1 MKIGRRFIGGIFQW
15 LSGSSRR
22 AGAVCALA
30 SLALLAGGAAVF
42 GADDSAAAATEGAA
56 AKSASSPPSASAQS
70 VDWGMVLEEN
80 TMVNWLVLLGLL
92 FAGLVLG
99 KIVSLVFARLGK
111 RFAETR
117 AAMLGWGFQH
127 TVKPVQLLL
136 FGMFLQVGLA
146 QITMSEPLAD
156 FCADVATLLIYV
168 AIFWFAFN
176 MVGVVDQF
184 LRKMTD
190 KTESGLDDMIV
201 PLVRK
206 TLRAFILVLA
216 VLLIAD
222 NVFGQDIGAWLAGLG
237 IAGLAVSL
245 AAQDS
250 LRNVFG
256 SITIVFDRPF
266 KVGDRVAYAGHDGP
280 VEEIGFR
287 STKIRTL
294 TGHLVTV
301 PNSRIVNDPVE
312 NIGARPYIRRYMNVT
327 ITYDTPREK
336 VEHAVNIIR
345 DILEEPGI
353 AEPIHGSFAGDEL
366 PPQVYFSDYNSA
378 SLNILVIYWFMPPL
392 YWDYL
397 EHAQKFNLRL
407 FEEFEKAGIE
417 FAFPTQTLYLAGD
430 PNRELVVHTQQNE
443 SAG

>member
-1 MKIGRRFIGGIFQW
+1 M
-15 LSGSSRR
+15 
-22 AGAVCALA
+22 ALV
-30 SLALLAGGAAVF
+30 SLALFAGGAAVL
-42 GADDSAAAATEGAA
+42 GADDAAAASQTETAE
-56 AKSASSPPSASAQS
+56 SATASTSGLQS
-70 VDWGMVLEEN
+70 VDWGMIMERN

-92 FAGLVLG
+92 FAGLALG
-99 KIVSLVFARLGK
+99 KIVSLIFLRLGK
-111 RFAETR
+111 RFAGTR
-117 AAMLGWGFQH
+117 AATLGWILEH
-127 TVKPVQLLL
+127 ALKPVQLLL
-136 FGMFLQVGLA
+136 FGIFLQAGLA

-156 FCADVATLLIYV
+156 FCSDVASLLIYV
-168 AIFWFAFN
+168 AIFWVAFN
-176 MVGVVDQF
+176 AVGVIDQ
-184 LRKMTD
+184 LLKKMSD

-206 TLRAFILVLA
+206 TLRAFVLILA
-216 VLLIAD
+216 VMLIAD

-266 KVGDRVAYAGHDGP
+266 KVGDRVAYAGYDGP

-312 NIGARPYIRRYMNVT
+312 NIGARPYIRRFMNVT
-327 ITYDTPREK
+327 ITYDTPRKKIEQ
-336 VEHAVNIIR
+336 AVQIIR
-345 DILEEPGI
+345 EILEEPGI
-353 AEPIHGSFAGDEL
+353 AEPVHGSVGDEEL
-366 PPQVYFSDYNSA
+366 PPKVYFNDYNSA
-378 SLNILVIYWFMPPL
+378 SLNIVVIYWFMPPL

-430 PNRELVVHTQQNE
+430 PNRELVVHTQQNGP
-443 SAG
+443 AG